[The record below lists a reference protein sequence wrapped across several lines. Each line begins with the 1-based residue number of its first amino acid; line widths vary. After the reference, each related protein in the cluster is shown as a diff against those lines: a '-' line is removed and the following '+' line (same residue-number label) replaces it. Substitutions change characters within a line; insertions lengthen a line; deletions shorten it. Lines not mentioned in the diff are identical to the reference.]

1 MGITTN
7 ITGQFGISSFVV
19 SSVPGQ
25 AQFTSIQAAI
35 DAAEAAGGGSIYI
48 YPGIY
53 LENLTMPN
61 ADISIAASPA
71 DVQVIGACVH
81 HATSSIKITGI
92 GFTNSA
98 GNAWIIGNSGFE
110 DSDINSLT
118 VTLPQLMTQL
128 LFAPLQL
135 ELPT

>member
-1 MGITTN
+1 
-7 ITGQFGISSFVV
+7 
-19 SSVPGQ
+19 
-25 AQFTSIQAAI
+25 
-35 DAAEAAGGGSIYI
+35 
-48 YPGIY
+48 
-53 LENLTMPN
+53 MPN